1 LLNVGVKNKHFL
13 LKVGVNI
20 KGFSLKV
27 GVKPDKHF
35 VFPLGGGVFPLPG
48 VLLKGVYCLSALSR
62 KAMQWFENKD
72 LAMVV
77 LANVGTMHIGQTL
90 PNAATLAYQEK
101 FLELLSSV

>member
-1 LLNVGVKNKHFL
+1 
-13 LKVGVNI
+13 
-20 KGFSLKV
+20 
-27 GVKPDKHF
+27 
-35 VFPLGGGVFPLPG
+35 
-48 VLLKGVYCLSALSR
+48 
-62 KAMQWFENKD
+62 MQWFENKD